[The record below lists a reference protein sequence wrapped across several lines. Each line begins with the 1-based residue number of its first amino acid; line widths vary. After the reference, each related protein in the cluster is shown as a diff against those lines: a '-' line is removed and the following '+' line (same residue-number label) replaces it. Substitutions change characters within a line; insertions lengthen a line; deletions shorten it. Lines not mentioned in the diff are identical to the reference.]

1 MAKEEAREAIKE
13 AYGSS
18 EYTDEIIKALEQ
30 ESTTKNDCAEQNGC
44 ITCSLDDGDDCCR
57 KLFEESMREP
67 TVKNDSAVDCIV
79 DVLGSY
85 TDLDIPYKHEI
96 AENIL
101 TKLSSVISI
110 KHKGHWIYDYTTAD
124 GHRTYHCSECG
135 CYLKPKHSES
145 LNSFKW
151 CSLCGADMRGEE

>member
-13 AYGSS
+13 AYGNS

-101 TKLSSVISI
+101 TKLSSATPT
-110 KHKGHWIYDYTTAD
+110 HKKGKWEYDAYKDKSGGHCNCC
-124 GHRTYHCSECG
+124 GHFLRYGEKT
-135 CYLKPKHSES
+135 
-145 LNSFKW
+145 NW
-151 CSLCGADMRGEE
+151 CPDCGADMRG